1 MEKIVLEP
9 IKIAVIAPTGAGK
22 TALISTVCDYIK
34 SNSNKADGYSLEIE
48 NRAAQE
54 LNQFK
59 QNLLTQLAGR
69 NLEFNLQ
76 MIEPT
81 DQCTDYEFSMNFED
95 KQVGLTIKQPFVIK
109 DIPGAFVN
117 NRFMY
122 ENDSEYEEFIDHLDS
137 SRILWVPI
145 DTPVMME
152 CTTPQHR
159 SMSDA
164 ARCTASLEDFA
175 REWAQYAAKNSRLDF
190 CNFVLVKCETYFS
203 QDTEN
208 EYDGC
213 KDRFDEAYGNVI
225 DAIKNNN
232 NEDAVSCVAVETIG
246 PVRINHQECKWNEQ
260 GNFVAKYIVNGSK
273 QQVKGIDCLLRDA
286 FLIAKENVEFEVEIQ
301 KASKSKDKTEKTL
314 LMDKL
319 IEQQKQNLEFLH
331 KREGELSSE
340 TEELKN
346 LENELNDIGW
356 GKLVLGKLKSTLAVV
371 LSILGRETIAKRL
384 DELKIK
390 DKAQLQEAIRDKQ
403 AHRNSLKN
411 EIESQKYKLRD
422 LETIKSSV
430 TNDIGMI
437 EKTLSSLDKI
447 KIWFH
452 KLSGGSTDSKY
463 YRSL

>member
-1 MEKIVLEP
+1 MEKIELVP

-34 SNSNKADGYSLEIE
+34 SNSNMADGYSLEIE
-48 NRAAQE
+48 NRAAKE

-59 QNLLTQLAGR
+59 QHLLNQLAGR
-69 NLEFNLQ
+69 DLEFNLQ

-81 DQCTDYEFSMNFED
+81 DQCTDYEFSMKFED

-122 ENDSEYEEFIDHLDS
+122 ENDTEYEEFINHLDS
-137 SRILWVPI
+137 SRILWIPI

-152 CTTPQHR
+152 CKNPKEC

-164 ARCTASLEDFA
+164 ARCTANLEDFA
-175 REWAQYAAKNSRLDF
+175 REWAQYAAKNGRLDF

-203 QDTEN
+203 QDTDN
-208 EYDGC
+208 EYNGC
-213 KDRFDEAYGNVI
+213 KGRFDEAYGNVI

-232 NEDAVSCVAVETIG
+232 NEDTVSCVAVETIG
-246 PVRINHQECKWNEQ
+246 PVRINQQVCKWNEN
-260 GNFVAKYIVNGSK
+260 GNFEAKYIVTGTK
-273 QQVKGIDCLLRDA
+273 RQVKGVDCLLRDV
-286 FLIAKENVEFEVEIQ
+286 FLIAKENVEYEVDIQ
-301 KASKSKDKTEKTL
+301 KASKNEDKREKTL
-314 LMDKL
+314 LMDRL
-319 IEQQKQNLEFLH
+319 IEQQKQNLADLD
-331 KREGELSSE
+331 KRESDLKNE

-346 LENELNDIGW
+346 LEKELDSIGW
-356 GKLVLGKLKSTLAVV
+356 GKSLLVKVKSTLAIV
-371 LSILGRETIAKRL
+371 LSALGRETIAKRL
-384 DELKIK
+384 EELKIK
-390 DKAQLQEAIRDKQ
+390 DKAQLQEAIRNKQ

-430 TNDIGMI
+430 TNDIKMI
-437 EKTLSSLDKI
+437 EDTLTSLNKV
-447 KIWFH
+447 KIWFS
-452 KLSGGSTDSKY
+452 KLSGGSADSKY